1 MTEIFPIPTKEV
13 YKLIRHAVGKFNATR
28 QTNAEYDDLV
38 QNAMIRLIEVLDK
51 YDKDKGKF
59 STFVYMQVKWAIWRQ
74 KIHERGRGR
83 KNFIKSVSLDKV
95 RGDNEDTT
103 LLDTLVNEE
112 KTDDGWKLEILM
124 ENLTPYE
131 WFLLTEWLL
140 NKKSGRIIGLEHNVP
155 EGTMQNRLKRL
166 KKKARKIID
175 ENIIR

>member
-13 YKLIRHAVGKFNATR
+13 YKLIRHAVGKFNGTR

-51 YDKDKGKF
+51 YDQDKGKF
-59 STFVYMQVKWAIWRQ
+59 STFVYMQVKWTIWRQ

-83 KNFIKSVSLDKV
+83 KKFIKSVSLDKV
-95 RGDNEDTT
+95 RGENEDMT

-124 ENLTPYE
+124 ENLEPNE
-131 WFLLTEWLL
+131 WYLLTEWLL
-140 NKKSGRIIGLEHNVP
+140 KKKSGRIIGLELGIKESTIQH
-155 EGTMQNRLKRL
+155 RL
-166 KKKARKIID
+166 KKLKTKARKIID